1 MMIDLT
7 PLYLRTIFWTKDFFY
22 GSRIIKPYKEIKWI
36 NEHNISDCRALLDQK
51 LCHILEY
58 AHENSEFYR
67 KYDTLNLSDYPVVD
81 KMTLI
86 QNYDKVVV
94 EEHKIPG
101 QIGPI
106 HIQTTSG
113 STGTP
118 FAIPQDTL
126 KRERRIAEL
135 KYYGKVVGYRSHEK
149 LIHLRAWNRW
159 QNKTSKQIRRENIIP
174 FDISDMSDI
183 RLTELCRLIND
194 TKAVCLRG
202 YASSFDLLANYIKRH
217 PIKLPSLK
225 LLIAGSE
232 TLQDDVRKKVKE
244 YIGCE
249 IISQYA
255 NEECGIIAQEQPPT
269 MESDNVMYLNYAGYY
284 IEFLKLDSDKPAE
297 IGELG
302 RIVLTDYHNHAFPI
316 IRYDTGDVGVKLP
329 ANEKSNGFPIL
340 GKLYGRRLDVCY
352 SADNHPIS
360 PLAIGR
366 VLKHFNEIMQWQFI
380 QKGDKQYLLKLC
392 MRDRN
397 ISLNYINEIILALKE
412 PIGIDSNIRV
422 ELVDEVPILASGKR
436 KPIINEWKN
445 GQS

>member
-1 MMIDLT
+1 MIDLT
-7 PLYLRTIFWTKDFFY
+7 PLYLRTIFWTKDFFN

-67 KYDTLNLSDYPVVD
+67 KYDTLDLSDYPVVD

-202 YASSFDLLANYIKRH
+202 YASSFDLLANYIKRY

-255 NEECGIIAQEQPPT
+255 NEECRIIAQEQPPT
-269 MESDNVMYLNYAGYY
+269 MDSDNVMYLNYAGYY
-284 IEFLKLDSDKPAE
+284 I
-297 IGELG
+297 
-302 RIVLTDYHNHAFPI
+302 
-316 IRYDTGDVGVKLP
+316 
-329 ANEKSNGFPIL
+329 
-340 GKLYGRRLDVCY
+340 
-352 SADNHPIS
+352 
-360 PLAIGR
+360 
-366 VLKHFNEIMQWQFI
+366 
-380 QKGDKQYLLKLC
+380 
-392 MRDRN
+392 
-397 ISLNYINEIILALKE
+397 
-412 PIGIDSNIRV
+412 
-422 ELVDEVPILASGKR
+422 
-436 KPIINEWKN
+436 
-445 GQS
+445 